1 MTTEPL
7 EEPIDLDDP
16 ELFGD
21 LDSEEVSETVREA
34 FDGRRG
40 VFVLLDEVAAVRKEA
55 NEHDWHTVTLDT
67 SAVDDRASFIAALS
81 DALDLSVEISS
92 WDVIDQHLR
101 ALELD
106 EPNGLL
112 ILWEGWGSVADAD
125 PDCFEMALEVFQ
137 DACIAWAADDF
148 QAAVLLVGEAS
159 ETDVPTW

>member
-1 MTTEPL
+1 MTTEPRD
-7 EEPIDLDDP
+7 EPIDLDDP

-21 LDSEEVSETVREA
+21 LEPEEVPEAVREA

-40 VFVLLDEVAAVRKEA
+40 VFVLLDDVAQVRAEA
-55 NEHDWHTVTLDT
+55 NEHDWHTVTLET
-67 SAVDDRASFIAALS
+67 SAVDDRDGFVSALS
-81 DALDLSVEISS
+81 DALDLSVEIAS

-101 ALELD
+101 ALDLD

-112 ILWEGWGSVADAD
+112 LLWEGWGSVADAD
-125 PDCFEMALEVFQ
+125 PDTFEMALEVFQ
-137 DACIAWAADDF
+137 DACIAWASDDF

>member
-7 EEPIDLDDP
+7 DEPIDLDDP

-21 LDSEEVSETVREA
+21 LEAEAVPETVREA

-40 VFVLLDEVAAVRKEA
+40 VFVLLDEVASVRTEA
-55 NEHDWHTVTLDT
+55 NEHDWHTVTIDT
-67 SAVDDRASFIAALS
+67 AAVEDRDGFIAALS
-81 DALDLSVEISS
+81 DALDLSVEPPS
-92 WDVIDQHLR
+92 WEIIDQHLR
-101 ALELD
+101 ALDLD

-112 ILWEGWGSVADAD
+112 ILWEGWGSVADVD
-125 PDCFEMALEVFQ
+125 PDTFEMALEVFQ